1 MCYRDRWGSGLTTG
15 PFQTD
20 RLPVISARVE
30 ARAGPCIAQKASL
43 YGHKH
48 APPGANVYY
57 VPGVT
62 RKPASPL
69 FGQHRTKP
77 LPP

>member
-1 MCYRDRWGSGLTTG
+1 VGLGPHDRV
-15 PFQTD
+15 FQTD

-43 YGHKH
+43 YGHKD

-62 RKPASPL
+62 RKPTFPFRPAADVAVAPIGGA
-69 FGQHRTKP
+69 F
-77 LPP
+77 